1 MPGSRPDP
9 SSPQT
14 PLPDQLGGAM
24 QLDVEIGLLTGVSVG
39 LTYEAN
45 EKHNIILDLVMI
57 RIIFYWGSTGRY

>member
-1 MPGSRPDP
+1 M
-9 SSPQT
+9 
-14 PLPDQLGGAM
+14 GGTM

-57 RIIFYWGSTGRY
+57 RIIFYWGIANKS